1 METAKDYVNIK
12 ELMPGDGTLTENYGH
27 WVTGPSDNPCRYVEV
42 MGEYQNLREDME
54 ALNQRRAEEWEDYQ
68 AQQAGHTAA

>member
-1 METAKDYVNIK
+1 MI
-12 ELMPGDGTLTENYGH
+12 
-27 WVTGPSDNPCRYVEV
+27 GPSDNPCRYVEV